1 METKTDSSLCRVS
14 YTNLLDIET
23 NKSIVIPG
31 FNAFCASILP
41 SAKTNDV
48 GYFPLI
54 TSSPT
59 NSGVVKTAM
68 QTLVNAVKAVNM
80 KHTVITCDLA
90 IYDVVLQ
97 LGGFYLCYNHEIDHK
112 SYESGV
118 ETIFFE
124 LKSVLPGTENNF
136 QWQMWLLSNTHGTYS
151 II

>member
-1 METKTDSSLCRVS
+1 METKTDGSLCRVP

-59 NSGVVKTAM
+59 NAGVVKTAM

-80 KHTVITCDLA
+80 K
-90 IYDVVLQ
+90 
-97 LGGFYLCYNHEIDHK
+97 NMK
-112 SYESGV
+112 
-118 ETIFFE
+118 TIFSDKCDYYQT
-124 LKSVLPGTENNF
+124 LTAPI
-136 QWQMWLLSNTHGTYS
+136 LLYKIMS
-151 II
+151 